1 MKIKF
6 LLKGILMG
14 ATVATLATAC
24 VGKSNM
30 MVDEKTPG
38 AIKAVDLLGAW
49 VGEGAPKNGFT
60 YTDMSGNAILGSFDA
75 DILPLFTTDG
85 IWGADTAAC
94 SSCHTG
100 NTEDS
105 LHEMDLTSY
114 EGMMKGGDVLSHP
127 PGVPLFGQSQ
137 VGASDYDWDHSKLR
151 GRLRNNRMPPGV
163 EFDITEENRNGPTGK
178 EVGIIEAWVKAGAK
192 NDATFTNSILPLFTT
207 DGIWGADTPACVSC
221 HFANSEES
229 YHEMDLT
236 SYEGVMKG
244 ADVLSK
250 PPGVPLFGN
259 SKVGSTDFNW
269 GESKM
274 KGRLRNNRMPPGIEF
289 DITEENRDGP
299 IVAHGM

>member
-1 MKIKF
+1 MKKKIP
-6 LLKGILMG
+6 LKGMLMG
-14 ATVATLATAC
+14 AIMATMATAC
-24 VGKSNM
+24 VSSNK
-30 MVDEKTPG
+30 MVSETSPG

-49 VGEGAPKNGFT
+49 VGAGAPNGAFS
-60 YTDMSGNAILGSFDA
+60 YKDMSGNATDA
-75 DILPLFTTDG
+75 NFNGDILPLFTKDG

-114 EGMMKGGDVLSHP
+114 EGMMKGGDVLSDP
-127 PGVPLFGQSQ
+127 PGVPLFGQSK
-137 VGASDYDWDHSKLR
+137 VGATDYNWDHSKLR

-163 EFDITEENRNGPTGK
+163 EFDITEENRDGPTGK
-178 EVGIIEAWVKAGAK
+178 EVGLIEAWVKAGAK
-192 NDATFTNSILPLFTT
+192 NDATFSGTILPLLTT
-207 DGIWGADTPACVSC
+207 DGVWGADTPACTSC

-229 YHEMDLT
+229 YHEMDLS

-244 ADVLSK
+244 ADALSS
-250 PPGVPLFGN
+250 PPGVGIFGQ
-259 SKVGSTDFNW
+259 SKIGATDFDW
-269 GESKM
+269 GHSKM
-274 KGRLRNNRMPPGIEF
+274 KERLRNNRMPPSIEF